1 MIKTIVAKKIGVF
14 GYGLEGRSL
23 VTYLLKHG
31 ARDITVFDEA
41 KVKNDR
47 PNSCVKYIH
56 SDFEKNLYDIEL
68 AFRSPGINLA
78 RLKNI
83 LGDKV
88 EISSATNL
96 FFKIAKGRKIII
108 TGTKGKSTT
117 VSLVKELLELN
128 GLKVRAGGNL
138 GKCPLD
144 FVDSLDDDS
153 YTILELSSFQ
163 LQDFNGK
170 ADFCLYL
177 PIVIDHLDYHKDFE
191 EYFLSKKKAIG
202 NFDSEGIV
210 VLPKDHLSD
219 QLLSNFKGK
228 YFYYSL
234 SRPIVDKGC
243 FVEGDD
249 CKCFDSNAK
258 IVVKDVIALSRDKKI
273 PFINLVA
280 SITLLFSMKMQ
291 INLEEA
297 LKKFK
302 KPKYRME
309 RLDSKS
315 GLVFYNDSASTN
327 PISTIE
333 AIRLMDKPFAIIMGG
348 YDKGLKYNSL
358 AGELARNTLVRGVF
372 LFGKTAKTIKED
384 LATSGFKRTVICLDS
399 LDEILNYL
407 SRNKKGLGSIL
418 FSPASS
424 SFDQFDNYQ
433 QRGQVFDSLVKK
445 YFK

>member
-23 VTYLLKHG
+23 VSYLLKHG
-31 ARDITVFDEA
+31 AKDVTVFDEA
-41 KVKNDR
+41 EIKSDR
-47 PNSCVKYIH
+47 SDSCVKYIC

-68 AFRSPGINLA
+68 AFRSPGINLV

-96 FFKIAKGRKIII
+96 FFKIAKGRKIIV

-117 VSLVKELLELN
+117 VNLVKELLELN
-128 GLKVRAGGNL
+128 SLKVRTGGNL

-163 LQDFNGK
+163 LQDFSGK

-177 PIVIDHLDYHKDFE
+177 PIKVDHLDYHRDFE
-191 EYFLSKKKAIG
+191 EYFLSKKKAID

-280 SITLLFSMKMQ
+280 SITLMFSMRMR
-291 INLEEA
+291 INLNEA
-297 LKKFK
+297 LRRFK

-315 GLVFYNDSASTN
+315 GLIFYNDSASTN
-327 PISTIE
+327 PISAIE
-333 AIRLMDKPFAIIMGG
+333 AIKLMDKPFVIIMGG

-358 AGELARNTLVRGVF
+358 ARELARNTLVRGVF

-384 LATSGFKRTVICLDS
+384 LAASGFKGIVICLDS
-399 LDEILNYL
+399 LDEILSYL
-407 SRNKKGLGSIL
+407 SRNKKGIDSVL

-433 QRGQVFDSLVKK
+433 QRGQIFDSLVKK
-445 YFK
+445 YFE